1 MRRMVEALER
11 RDHPRVRRRLP
22 CSLLIDGCG
31 HRGAVADLSPHG
43 FFVETS
49 AELPRGAGAII
60 AFSTPEGRRFVLE
73 ASVPHHRPVS
83 RSLATLVPHG
93 VGLRV
98 VDPPADYLRWVGGHG
113 EGSPGRP

>member
-1 MRRMVEALER
+1 MAN
-11 RDHPRVRRRLP
+11 
-22 CSLLIDGCG
+22 
-31 HRGAVADLSPHG
+31 LSAHG

-49 AELPRGAGAII
+49 ADLPRGTGAIV

-93 VGLRV
+93 VGLRI
-98 VDPPADYLRWVGGHG
+98 VDPPADYLRWVDRHDGGN
-113 EGSPGRP
+113 PGRP